1 MQIPSLPAGSY
12 VGMSENITNF
22 TVNPADCSTKSG
34 VTTCKVSVSGLTSAA
49 TETPYIVVVEET
61 DKDGL
66 NPTGVKALG
75 LVKLS
80 AATPAQ

>member
-1 MQIPSLPAGSY
+1 MTISNMP
-12 VGMSENITNF
+12 
-22 TVNPADCSTKSG
+22 TV
-34 VTTCKVSVSGLTSAA
+34 
-49 TETPYIVVVEET
+49 ETPFIVVVEET